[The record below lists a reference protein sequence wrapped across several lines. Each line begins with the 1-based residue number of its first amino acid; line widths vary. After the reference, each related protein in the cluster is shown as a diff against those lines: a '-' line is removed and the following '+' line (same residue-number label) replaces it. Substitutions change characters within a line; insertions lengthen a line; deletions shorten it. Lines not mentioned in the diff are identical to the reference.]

1 MNPKVDHYLIAG
13 CGRCSLYN
21 TPQCKVHIWQKE
33 LVALRM
39 IMLECG
45 LTEELKWSMP
55 TYTADGKNVLI
66 VAAFKEFCS
75 INFFKGAL
83 LKDEQQI
90 LVQPGEN
97 SQSAKLL
104 KFTDVKQITKQKA
117 AIKSYVKEAIEL
129 EKSGKKVTFKKITEY
144 DIPEELQ
151 HKFDEL
157 PAFKNAFKALTPG
170 KQKSYLIHFTQTKNS
185 VTRQGRI
192 DKCMPKIFEGRG
204 FNEYK

>member
-13 CGRCSLYN
+13 CGRCNLYN
-21 TPQCKVHIWQKE
+21 TPQCKVNNWQKE

-66 VAAFKEFCS
+66 VAAFKDFCS

-83 LKDEQQI
+83 LKDEQHI

-104 KFTDVKQITKQKA
+104 KFTDVKQITKQKVI
-117 AIKSYVKEAIEL
+117 IKSYVKEAIEI
-129 EKSGKKVTFKKITEY
+129 EKQGKKVSFKKITEQK
-144 DIPEELQ
+144 IPEELQ
-151 HKFDEL
+151 TKFDEL
-157 PAFKNAFKALTPG
+157 PAFKAAFNALTPG
-170 KQKSYLIHFTQTKNS
+170 KQRGYLIHFSQPKQS
-185 VTRQGRI
+185 ATRQSRI
-192 DKCMPKIFEGRG
+192 EKCIPKIFEGKG
-204 FNEYK
+204 FNDYK